1 MMACLSVADETGD
14 ENLYSL
20 EEIQI
25 GQFQPESGFTL

>member
-1 MMACLSVADETGD
+1 MKAFLRVADKTGD